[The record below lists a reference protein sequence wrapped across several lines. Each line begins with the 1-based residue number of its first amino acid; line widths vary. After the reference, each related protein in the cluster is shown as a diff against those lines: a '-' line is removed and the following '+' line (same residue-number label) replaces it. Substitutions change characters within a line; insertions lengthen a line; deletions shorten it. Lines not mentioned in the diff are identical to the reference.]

1 MPDIEF
7 TLGLARADVEIAP
20 MRGSEMSEDA
30 TLVKAISS
38 GDEDAFNHFHR
49 KYAPL
54 VHGIVLAKL
63 PADEADDVMQEI
75 FLAAFRGIKGLR
87 DPDAVGPWLVR
98 LTRNHVAG
106 FYRSRRVSEELPDE
120 IHDRHSDRH
129 EAAEILLAIRSLPEA
144 YSETLVL
151 RLIEGM
157 TGDEIAT
164 RTGLT
169 SGSVRVNLHR
179 GMDLLRKA
187 LGVEVNK

>member
-7 TLGLARADVEIAP
+7 TLGLARADVDIAP
-20 MRGSEMSEDA
+20 MRAPDDSEDA
-30 TLVKAISS
+30 TLVSAISR
-38 GDEDAFNHFHR
+38 GDEDAFSRFHR

-54 VHGIVLAKL
+54 VHGIALAKL
-63 PADEADDVMQEI
+63 PAGEADDVTQEV
-75 FLAAFRGIKGLR
+75 FLAAFRGIKSLR
-87 DPDAVGPWLVR
+87 DPDAVGPWLVK

-106 FYRSRRVSEELPDE
+106 FYRSRKISEELPDE
-120 IHDRHSDRH
+120 IHDRHSHRH

-157 TGDEIAT
+157 TGEEIAT
-164 RTGLT
+164 RTGLS

-187 LGVEVNK
+187 LGVEVKK